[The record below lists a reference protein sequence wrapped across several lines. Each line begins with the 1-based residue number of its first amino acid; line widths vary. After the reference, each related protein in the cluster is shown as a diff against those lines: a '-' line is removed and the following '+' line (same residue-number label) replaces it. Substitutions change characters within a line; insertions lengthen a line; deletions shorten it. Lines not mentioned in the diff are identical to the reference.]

1 MLALCMS
8 NFPRSE
14 HISVSGI
21 HFHCMSHCSTVRQ
34 NHFIE
39 LVATLIATFDFSI
52 FSLSGLL
59 EGESV
64 QGQTMHHRSLER
76 HLTGDHQ
83 H

>member
-1 MLALCMS
+1 MS
-8 NFPRSE
+8 KFPRSE
-14 HISVSGI
+14 HISMSGI
-21 HFHCMSHCSTVRQ
+21 CFRCMSHCCTVRQ

-39 LVATLIATFDFSI
+39 PVASLIATFDFSI
-52 FSLSGLL
+52 FSALGLP

-76 HLTGDHQ
+76 QHLTGDHE